1 MRVGK
6 GDGVKEE
13 RTCWAESGILTVKTE
28 HKSIAFERRERQTR
42 EKLCEEVKFR
52 KIITAA
58 PRAHTSATT
67 WRS

>member
-13 RTCWAESGILTVKTE
+13 RTCWTESGILTVKTE
-28 HKSIAFERRERQTR
+28 HKSIAFERRERHT
-42 EKLCEEVKFR
+42 LCEEVKFR